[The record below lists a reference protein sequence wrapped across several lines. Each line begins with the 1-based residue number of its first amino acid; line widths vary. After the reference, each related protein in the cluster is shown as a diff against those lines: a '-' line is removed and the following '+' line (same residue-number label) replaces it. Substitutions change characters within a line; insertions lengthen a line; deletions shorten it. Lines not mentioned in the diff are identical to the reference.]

1 MTLKT
6 KLEMQCLTN
15 QLFLWNRVKNL
26 ISFTYFL
33 NPLNK
38 IIYTY
43 IIIIMNFQ
51 NCNKIVILLIV
62 LSIITMILHID
73 WMTFPISHFIEI
85 ILMFLVA
92 IYLILCIKH
101 HENSGII
108 LSIIC
113 LVLLC
118 VLLYENGPYMILHID
133 FQYTFNISALIK

>member
-1 MTLKT
+1 
-6 KLEMQCLTN
+6 
-15 QLFLWNRVKNL
+15 
-26 ISFTYFL
+26 
-33 NPLNK
+33 
-38 IIYTY
+38 
-43 IIIIMNFQ
+43 MNFQ

-73 WMTFPISHFIEI
+73 WMIFPISHFIEI
-85 ILMFLVA
+85 ILMLLVA

-118 VLLYENGPYMILHID
+118 VLLYENGQYMILHIEP
-133 FQYTFNISALIK
+133 FNIPLTFPL

>member
-26 ISFTYFL
+26 IYLFFKSAKQNY
-33 NPLNK
+33 
-38 IIYTY
+38 IYTY

-118 VLLYENGPYMILHID
+118 VLLYENGPYMILHIEP
-133 FQYTFNISALIK
+133 FNIL

>member
-38 IIYTY
+38 IIYICTY

-118 VLLYENGPYMILHID
+118 VLLYENGPYMILHIEP
-133 FQYTFNISALIK
+133 FNIPLTFPL

>member
-1 MTLKT
+1 
-6 KLEMQCLTN
+6 
-15 QLFLWNRVKNL
+15 
-26 ISFTYFL
+26 
-33 NPLNK
+33 
-38 IIYTY
+38 
-43 IIIIMNFQ
+43 MNFQ

-118 VLLYENGPYMILHID
+118 VLLYENGLYMILHIEP
-133 FQYTFNISALIK
+133 FNIPLTFPL

>member
-38 IIYTY
+38 IIYIYTY

-85 ILMFLVA
+85 ILMLLVA

-118 VLLYENGPYMILHID
+118 VLLYENGPYMILHIEP
-133 FQYTFNISALIK
+133 FNIHLTFPL

>member
-38 IIYTY
+38 IIYIY
-43 IIIIMNFQ
+43 FQ

-118 VLLYENGPYMILHID
+118 VLLYENGPYMILHIEP
-133 FQYTFNISALIK
+133 FNIPLTFPL

>member
-38 IIYTY
+38 IIYIYTY

-101 HENSGII
+101 HENSGIN

-118 VLLYENGPYMILHID
+118 VLLYENGPYMILHIEP
-133 FQYTFNISALIK
+133 FNIPLTFPL

>member
-1 MTLKT
+1 
-6 KLEMQCLTN
+6 
-15 QLFLWNRVKNL
+15 
-26 ISFTYFL
+26 
-33 NPLNK
+33 
-38 IIYTY
+38 
-43 IIIIMNFQ
+43 MNFQ

-85 ILMFLVA
+85 ILIA

-118 VLLYENGPYMILHID
+118 VLLYENGPYMIIHIEP
-133 FQYTFNISALIK
+133 FNIPLTFPL